1 MTRTSSKL
9 IWERMMINMLQLK
22 NVYVSYGNI
31 EVLHGVNIEV
41 REGEIVTIIG
51 ANGAGKS
58 TTLKAITGIVPKKKG
73 SEIIFN
79 NENITKTA
87 AEKIVGK
94 GISLS
99 PEGRR
104 IFPDM
109 TVVENLE
116 MGAYLRSKDKV
127 GVNKSMDFVFE
138 MFPRL
143 EERRNQSGKTLSGGE
158 QQMLAIARALMSRPK
173 MLMLDEP
180 STGLA
185 PLIVK
190 DIFAS
195 IKKINR
201 TEGTTVLLVEQNAK
215 IALRTADRG
224 YVLKNGNIIMEDR
237 AESLMANPDIRAAY
251 LGEIK

>member
-31 EVLHGVNIEV
+31 EVLHGINIEV

-58 TTLKAITGIVPKKKG
+58 TTLKAITGIVPKKKE

-116 MGAYLRSKDKV
+116 MGAYLRSKDKA
-127 GVNKSMDFVFE
+127 GVNKSMNFVFE

>member
-1 MTRTSSKL
+1 
-9 IWERMMINMLQLK
+9 MINMLQLK

-31 EVLHGVNIEV
+31 EVLHGINIEV
-41 REGEIVTIIG
+41 KEGEIVTIIG

-58 TTLKAITGIVPKKKG
+58 TTLKAITGIVPKKG
-73 SEIIFN
+73 ASEIIFN
-79 NENITKTA
+79 GENITKTA

-109 TVVENLE
+109 TVIENLE
-116 MGAYLRSKDKV
+116 MGAYLRSKDKA
-127 GVNKSMDFVFE
+127 GVKKTMDFVFE

-143 EERRNQSGKTLSGGE
+143 EERRHQSGKTLSGGE
-158 QQMLAIARALMSRPK
+158 QQMLAIARALMSKPK
-173 MLMLDEP
+173 LLMLDEP

-195 IKKINR
+195 IKKINQS
-201 TEGTTVLLVEQNAK
+201 EGTTVLLVEQNAK

-224 YVLKNGNIIMEDR
+224 YVLKNGNIVMEDK
-237 AESLMANPDIRAAY
+237 AEALMANPDIRAAY
-251 LGEIK
+251 LGDVK